1 MEVIKPNKDNDKK
14 MFEALS
20 EEEKKKKDE
29 LIQESNSESPLEYFT
44 E

>member
-14 MFEALS
+14 MFESLT

-29 LIQESNSESPLEYFT
+29 LIQESNSEAPLEYFI